1 MKTSNKREDTMITIA
16 SIRLDKQLKKQIE
29 RYAKQNKI
37 AFSQAVRLLANKALK
52 HEQECEHQEV
62 FTNRGW

>member
-1 MKTSNKREDTMITIA
+1 MTLITT
-16 SIRLDKQLKKQIE
+16 IRFDRAQKKQIE

-37 AFSQAVRLLANKALK
+37 AFSQAVRMLTTKALK
-52 HEQECEHQEV
+52 HELEAEKHEL